1 MEHYLLR
8 TTAASNNYGKTPF
21 VLPLTRSKIVRFKEH
36 LVVIT
41 ALNNSG
47 SFGMYFVKF

>member
-1 MEHYLLR
+1 ME
-8 TTAASNNYGKTPF
+8 KPPF
-21 VLPLTRSKIVRFKEH
+21 VLPLTRSKIFRFKEH